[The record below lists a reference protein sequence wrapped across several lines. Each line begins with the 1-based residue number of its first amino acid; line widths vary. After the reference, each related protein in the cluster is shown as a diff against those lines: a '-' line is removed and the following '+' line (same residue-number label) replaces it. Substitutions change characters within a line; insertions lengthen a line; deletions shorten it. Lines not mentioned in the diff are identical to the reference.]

1 MTSNEH
7 LKERENRAMT
17 RTGIYT
23 GVGIHL
29 VVLVAL
35 LLLLIPF
42 RQSDASTVIEDL
54 FYQLD
59 SNHDEHLQPAEA
71 AQLPGLK
78 AAFSQLDKDNSKTL
92 DLGEFKQLKQLR
104 S

>member
-1 MTSNEH
+1 
-7 LKERENRAMT
+7 MT

-78 AAFSQLDKDNSKTL
+78 TAFSQLDKDNSKTL